1 MKMLG
6 YRNIQNTLLYTQL
19 ISFESDEFHSSTAAT
34 VQEAQKLIETGFE
47 PRLKW
52 RFHQQQPFS
61 FITATLLLRSSG
73 QMGYSEK
80 DELCWFQRRNS
91 YYYYEPSVVYVVFRH
106 SRSITFHQECL
117 FRSCA
122 H

>member
-34 VQEAQKLIETGFE
+34 VQEAQKLID

-52 RFHQQQPFS
+52 RFHPQQPFLIHYCHS
-61 FITATLLLRSSG
+61 IIAEFWSDGTCGKGRTLLVSAAQL
-73 QMGYSEK
+73 
-80 DELCWFQRRNS
+80 L
-91 YYYYEPSVVYVVFRH
+91 
-106 SRSITFHQECL
+106 L
-117 FRSCA
+117 LL
-122 H
+122 

>member
-52 RFHQQQPFS
+52 RFHQQQPFLIHYCHS
-61 FITATLLLRSSG
+61 IVAEFWSDGIFGKGRTLLVSAAQL
-73 QMGYSEK
+73 
-80 DELCWFQRRNS
+80 L
-91 YYYYEPSVVYVVFRH
+91 
-106 SRSITFHQECL
+106 L
-117 FRSCA
+117 LL
-122 H
+122 